1 MRICIRVRPQREK
14 LTVRP
19 RRLKNAYGRMCTCT
33 YMYMCTCMRI
43 CCDRGRPAGVQYAGR
58 PCSGHGRRG
67 LYSYRPCGS
76 LCSIKPYGSLG
87 RTASVPRF
95 CTDPRAEPVA
105 RTERAL
111 QKPSRTHGRLRVHGK
126 TLCRIIPFVRC
137 SSSLSGQWAGA
148 VSVGKCPYVRQLQRI
163 PLPLYCTYPAGQPA
177 RLPGANS
184 ICLHSSS
191 LQDRAAAE
199 GVADTKMRLVNDAL

>member
-1 MRICIRVRPQREK
+1 MHIIRVRPQREK

-33 YMYMCTCMRI
+33 CTCARA
-43 CCDRGRPAGVQYAGR
+43 CAYAVTVAGRPAY
-58 PCSGHGRRG
+58 SGHGRRG
-67 LYSYRPCGS
+67 LYYRPCGS

-111 QKPSRTHGRLRVHGK
+111 QKPVELTHARSPSRSRKNIVSNNT
-126 TLCRIIPFVRC
+126 FC
-137 SSSLSGQWAGA
+137 SLFELAER
-148 VSVGKCPYVRQLQRI
+148 SVGGR
-163 PLPLYCTYPAGQPA
+163 G
-177 RLPGANS
+177 
-184 ICLHSSS
+184 
-191 LQDRAAAE
+191 
-199 GVADTKMRLVNDAL
+199 